1 MKKLLLT
8 LFSIVFLFSCSESA
22 KDIDPKKIDNACDFV
37 DAVGTV
43 TDEMI
48 DLMEKYKDQDESDI
62 PESAKEEME
71 LLEKKMDELEDVM
84 KDEWKDEIK
93 DCKNFKEVDG
103 NLNKIKRR

>member
-1 MKKLLLT
+1 MKKLLFT

-48 DLMEKYKDQDESDI
+48 DLMERYEDKDESDI
-62 PESAKEEME
+62 PDSAKEEMD
-71 LLEKKMDELEDVM
+71 LLEEKMNELEDVM
-84 KDEWKDEIK
+84 KEEWEDEIE

-103 NLNKIKRR
+103 NLKKLGIR

>member
-1 MKKLLLT
+1 MKKLLFT

-48 DLMEKYKDQDESDI
+48 DLMERYEDKDESDI
-62 PESAKEEME
+62 PDSDREEMD
-71 LLEKKMDELEDVM
+71 LLEEKMDKLEDVM
-84 KDEWKDEIK
+84 KEEWEDEIE
-93 DCKNFKEVDG
+93 DCKNFKKVDG
-103 NLNKIKRR
+103 NLKKLGIR